1 MHLLSQSLLIKCTL
15 RSSKRFFLEIFMNK
29 IKFPLFISLPF
40 RIYLIGLAIFFALRL
55 ALFAYV
61 YDLTKSVFSKDVLT
75 TFLIGVQ
82 FDTSV
87 LCYVLAPPFLL
98 LFLQTFS
105 KRKVFINSF
114 IAIYFSLFIML
125 LIFIG
130 IADIPYFKFF
140 LNRITDSALQWIGS
154 LSIVFEMIILNKTN
168 LIFTIVAIICCISG
182 FVFIFKTTKKQIL
195 ANDIKRSVS
204 FKEVG
209 LFITGAFMI
218 FIGIRGVNEQP
229 LRQGDAFHCN
239 DPLLNQIG
247 LNPAYTLLRS
257 YFTRVNLMEVN
268 EAIKNTKAILKID
281 SALEEISPFARK
293 ITSDSSMRKY
303 NVVLVLME
311 SLSANY
317 LEAFGNKDHLTPN
330 LDSLCKNSWFFTNA
344 FSAGIHTN
352 NGIFS
357 SLFSFP
363 AMKRI
368 RPMSTVPLLKFSGIP
383 YTLKQNG
390 YKNIFFC
397 PHSESFDNIGVF
409 IPLNHFDTLYSNKD
423 YPREESIGPFGVP
436 DDYLFDISLKTIDKL
451 KNDQPF
457 FATILTASNHEPY
470 TLPSYYKSNFK
481 NAAHKSVSYA
491 DWAIGKFMND
501 AKNKPWFDNTIFI
514 FSADHGLNV
523 GENTYEMALSYNHI
537 PILFYAPK
545 ILGTKELNNFM
556 GQIDVFPTLM
566 GLMNATYINNTLGT
580 DVIAKPR
587 ECMYFS
593 ADNKIGCVDST
604 FLYVYRFEGGEGL
617 YKYKSGDAKD
627 VKEEFKSDFERL
639 KKNALSQTQAAEF
652 MINNNKVELK

>member
-1 MHLLSQSLLIKCTL
+1 MS
-15 RSSKRFFLEIFMNK
+15 R
-29 IKFPLFISLPF
+29 IKFPLFISLPL
-40 RIYLIGLAIFFALRL
+40 RIYLIGLAILFVLRL
-55 ALFAYV
+55 VLFAYV
-61 YDLTKSVFSKDVLT
+61 YDLSRSLLNKDVFT
-75 TFLIGVQ
+75 TLLIGVQ

-87 LCYVLAPPFLL
+87 LCYLLILPFLL
-98 LFLQTFS
+98 LFVQRFWQKATFIYYII
-105 KRKVFINSF
+105 V
-114 IAIYFSLFIML
+114 IYFSFFIML

-140 LNRITDSALQWIGS
+140 LNRITDAALQWIGS
-154 LSIVFEMIILNKTN
+154 LSIVFEMIVLNKAN
-168 LIFTIVAIICCISG
+168 LIFTILALICCTGS
-182 FVFIFKTTKKQIL
+182 FIFIWKTTKKQL
-195 ANDIKRSVS
+195 FASNDNKRITA
-204 FKEVG
+204 KEIVF
-209 LFITGAFMI
+209 FIVGAFFM
-218 FIGIRGVNEQP
+218 FIGIRGINEQP

-257 YFTRVNLMEVN
+257 YFTRVNLMETN

-281 SALEEISPFARK
+281 TSLEQISPFAHK
-293 ITSDSSMRKY
+293 VSADSSMHKY

-311 SLSANY
+311 SMSANY

-330 LDSLCKNSWFFTNA
+330 LDTLCKNSWFFTNA
-344 FSAGIHTN
+344 YSAGIHTN
-352 NGIFS
+352 NGVFS
-357 SLFSFP
+357 SLFSLP
-363 AMKRI
+363 ALKRI
-368 RPMSTVPLLKFSGIP
+368 RPMSTVPLLKYTGIP

-390 YKNIFFC
+390 YKTIFFC

-409 IPLNHFDTLYSNKD
+409 IPLNHFDMLYSNKD
-423 YPREESIGPFGVP
+423 YPREKNIGPFGVP
-436 DDYLFDISLKTIDKL
+436 DDYLFDMALKTIDEQKST
-451 KNDQPF
+451 QPF

-470 TLPSYYKSNFK
+470 SIPAYFKSNIDK
-481 NAAHKSVSYA
+481 TSHRSVSYA
-491 DWAIGKFMND
+491 DWAIGKFISD
-501 AKNKPWFDNTIFI
+501 AKSKSWFENTIFI

-545 ILGTKELNNFM
+545 ILGAKQLNNYI

-566 GLMNATYINNTLGT
+566 GLMNTSYINNTLGT
-580 DVIAKPR
+580 DVISKPR

-617 YKYKSGDAKD
+617 YKYKSGNAKD

-639 KKNALSQTQAAEF
+639 RRNALSQTQAAEF

>member
-1 MHLLSQSLLIKCTL
+1 
-15 RSSKRFFLEIFMNK
+15 MNK

-40 RIYLIGLAIFFALRL
+40 RMYLIGLVILFLLRL

-61 YDLTKSVFSKDVLT
+61 YDLSRSLFNKDVFT

-87 LCYVLAPPFLL
+87 LCYILVTPFLL
-98 LFLQTFS
+98 LFIQTFFQRS
-105 KRKVFINSF
+105 KFTNSF
-114 IAIYFSLFIML
+114 LAIYFAFFIML

-140 LNRITDSALQWIGS
+140 LNRITDAALQWIGS
-154 LSIVFEMIILNKTN
+154 LSIVFEMIILNKAN
-168 LIFTIVAIICCISG
+168 LIFTIVALICCISS
-182 FVFIFKTTKKQIL
+182 FIFILRTTKRKL
-195 ANDIKRSVS
+195 LVNDGKRSIS
-204 FKEVG
+204 IKEVG
-209 LFITGAFMI
+209 LFIAGAFMI
-218 FIGIRGVNEQP
+218 FIGIRGANEQP

-257 YFTRVNLMEVN
+257 YFTRVNLMESN
-268 EAIKNTKAILKID
+268 EAITNTKTILNID
-281 SALEEISPFARK
+281 TSLEEISPFARK
-293 ITSDSSMRKY
+293 VTSDSSMHKY

-311 SLSANY
+311 SMSANY

-330 LDSLCKNSWFFTNA
+330 LDSLYKSSWFFTNA

-352 NGIFS
+352 NGVFS

-363 AMKRI
+363 ALKRI
-368 RPMSTVPLLKFSGIP
+368 RPMSTVPLLKYTGIP
-383 YTLKQNG
+383 YTLKKNG
-390 YKNIFFC
+390 YKTMFFC

-409 IPLNHFDTLYSNKD
+409 IPLNHFDLLYSNKD
-423 YPREESIGPFGVP
+423 YPREKNIGPFGVP
-436 DDYLFDISLKTIDKL
+436 DDYLFDVALRTIDEQKSA
-451 KNDQPF
+451 QPF

-470 TLPSYYKSNFK
+470 SIPTYFKSK
-481 NAAHKSVSYA
+481 IDKTAHRSVSYA
-491 DWAIGKFMND
+491 DWAIGKFIND
-501 AKNKPWFDNTIFI
+501 VKNKPWFDSTIFI

-545 ILGTKELNNFM
+545 ILEKKQLNNFM
-556 GQIDVFPTLM
+556 GQIDIFPTLM
-566 GLMNATYINNTLGT
+566 GIMNTTYTNNTLGT
-580 DVIAKPR
+580 DVVSKPR

-639 KKNALSQTQAAEF
+639 RRNALSQTQAAEF
-652 MINNNKVELK
+652 MINNNKTELK